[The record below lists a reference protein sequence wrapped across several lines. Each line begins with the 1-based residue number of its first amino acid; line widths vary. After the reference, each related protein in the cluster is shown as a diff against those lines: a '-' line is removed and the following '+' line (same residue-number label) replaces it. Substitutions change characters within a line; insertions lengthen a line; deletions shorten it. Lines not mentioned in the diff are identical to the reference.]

1 MQNVKKENKN
11 VKKVK
16 NCNAIDEKIKE
27 DKEEKRIKKENIR

>member
-16 NCNAIDEKIKE
+16 NCNAIDEIIKE
-27 DKEEKRIKKENIR
+27 DRR